1 MGEHHGIPGKTLL
14 ASVVAGYDVAARV
27 MDAAGTYRL
36 HNARGWHSTGTVGS
50 FGSAAAAARALGL
63 DAAATAHAIGI
74 AGSFTGGLWAF
85 IADGAMTK
93 RLHAGKAAENGVL
106 AAYLARHGFTGPAEI
121 LEASWGGFLSTYVPG
136 LTPPRSRH
144 SGQTHGIMRSGI
156 KPFACCAGIHAPLGA
171 LLDLAAEQA
180 LSACHVAR
188 ITVRGT
194 AQAARQLGKQRVET
208 TLDAQMSLPYSF
220 AVALLTGRVSRAEYD
235 DRVLVDPAV
244 RELAL
249 RVELVEDL
257 SFEDETPKVVEVET
271 VDGRRYIGAHRFAKG
286 HAGNPLS
293 AEEIDAKFASLAS
306 PVLGQAA
313 AQRVR
318 TIIGHLEREPS
329 LAPLLEA
336 LTPVG

>member
-1 MGEHHGIPGKTLL
+1 VGEHHGIPGKTLL

-171 LLDLAAEQA
+171 LLDLAAEHGLRAEQ
-180 LSACHVAR
+180 VAR

-194 AQAARQLGKQRVET
+194 AQAVRQLGKQRVET

-220 AVALLTGRVSRAEYD
+220 AVALLTGRASRAEYD

-271 VDGRRYIGAHRFAKG
+271 VDGRRYTGAHRFAKG

-318 TIIGHLEREPS
+318 TIIGRLEREPS
-329 LAPLLEA
+329 LAPLLVA